1 MSHHILVIEYEPRYI
16 QRIEE
21 ASAANGIATSVAR
34 TGDEAIRSLSGRKFD
49 LITLST
55 IIPRYSTAQLIKAIR
70 SDPVNAATPILLTTS
85 GYSGSDPRS
94 DARRLGASEMIVKP
108 YSSTDFVQKVQQ
120 VLNIPESA
128 AATGPGEAEPTVRM
142 SAEELFGD
150 PSHRGE
156 AGRTLEQRV
165 PTPPEGDGEP
175 EAAPTARH
183 RKSGSTDVDKM
194 LADTLA
200 GMRIPKTK
208 RPASTVA
215 PDLDKLL
222 EDTLSGLEPRR
233 SREAALATPQ
243 KPAESDPLTGS
254 PESGPPETVELPEQ
268 SSLPAEEGVRSSAF
282 EEAPEASP
290 ELDPFPEAAQGPAPP
305 SLPLSE
311 EESAEAGADAETTV
325 PQQPEEVEEEEE
337 GRFGQYILLEKIATG
352 GMAEVW
358 KARMR
363 GLEGFEKIVAIKKI
377 LPHLSDNDE
386 FIEMF
391 VDEAKLAA
399 QLNHNNIIHIYDLG
413 KIDQSWF
420 IAMEYIDGH
429 DIKSLLARGR
439 EAGRPLPA
447 PLALFIASRV
457 ASALDYAHRKKG
469 FDDQQL
475 GLVHRDVS
483 PQNIL
488 ISRDGDIKLCDFGIA
503 KAATKASHT
512 QAGALKGK
520 LQYMSPEQAWG
531 REIDHRSDIFATS
544 AVLFEMLAGR
554 KLFSGESELSVL
566 DQVREAYVPVPSTY
580 ARVPRSVDALVMR
593 GLEKDPA
600 ARFQTAGEMA
610 RAIDEILY
618 AYKPAPTSSDLAQYV
633 AAIEAPDRVEMP
645 SVAAMAADTV
655 AAPQQPPREEQPPEV
670 PVSDT
675 VPASVPEPAVASA
688 KPKGAVRERSAEETI
703 PAGVSPLSSREG
715 RAIEGEPPA
724 VLSASE
730 PRRRKRSAAPMA
742 IAAVLVLLT
751 IGAGAYVIMGGREP
765 AGAVTDVA
773 APLGVPAPQQ
783 ALFPE
788 PVEEGITPES
798 LEAEQL
804 AIGTFTALGDE
815 DLQMINEAVQRR
827 IQAERE
833 RLDRERPGDAGRPAQ
848 ETPRQQQATEQPPP
862 AAPARQTPAAPPEA
876 PTATQQPTATQP
888 PTPQPSEATPSGETQ
903 PSSPA
908 PAEVRQDPP
917 PAPPPAAQPAPARV
931 REGDFVPPG
940 TPGLTDPEII
950 SLKRIMYPPLAK
962 RNRVEGL
969 VIVRALISET
979 GAVLDVEVLRGVSQN
994 VGINE
999 AAVEMV
1005 RGGRFQPAV
1014 KDGVK
1019 VQAWKTVPIPFK
1031 ME

>member
-21 ASAANGIATSVAR
+21 ASAASGIATSIAR
-34 TGDEAIRSLSGRKFD
+34 TGDEAIRSLSERKFD
-49 LITLST
+49 LISLST

-70 SDPVNAATPILLTTS
+70 NDPVNAATPILLTTS

-108 YSSTDFVQKVQQ
+108 FSPPDFVQKVRQ
-120 VLNIPESA
+120 VLNIPGAPGA
-128 AATGPGEAEPTVRM
+128 AVDSDEAEPTVRM
-142 SAEELFGD
+142 SSAELIGD
-150 PSHRGE
+150 PLQGKE
-156 AGRTLEQRV
+156 GRTLPQDV
-165 PTPPEGDGEP
+165 DIPGEP
-175 EAAPTARH
+175 ARSLGTEATARH
-183 RKSGSTDVDKM
+183 RKSSSTDVDRM

-200 GMRIPKTK
+200 GVRIPKTK
-208 RPASTVA
+208 RVKTAA
-215 PDLDKLL
+215 QDLDKLL

-233 SREAALATPQ
+233 TTHPAREA
-243 KPAESDPLTGS
+243 KPSTDPEQL
-254 PESGPPETVELPEQ
+254 PELPE
-268 SSLPAEEGVRSSAF
+268 EELSEESPISIEEAPPSSAF
-282 EEAPEASP
+282 DEAPEPSP
-290 ELDPFPEAAQGPAPP
+290 ELDPFPEAVPAPP
-305 SLPLSE
+305 AAALPPAEGGAAAGPTPTE
-311 EESAEAGADAETTV
+311 EAEDE
-325 PQQPEEVEEEEE
+325 Q
-337 GRFGQYILLEKIATG
+337 GRFGQYILLERIATG

-386 FIEMF
+386 FTEMF

-420 IAMEYIDGH
+420 IAMEYIDGY
-429 DIKSLLARGR
+429 DIKSLLAKGR
-439 EAGRPLPA
+439 QVGRPLA
-447 PLALFIASRV
+447 IPLALFITSRV

-469 FDDQQL
+469 FDDQEL

-483 PQNIL
+483 PQNVL

-566 DQVREAYVPVPSTY
+566 DQVREAHVPAPSTY
-580 ARVPRSVDALVMR
+580 NPEVPRNVDEIVMR

-610 RAIDEILY
+610 RAIDEVLY
-618 AYKPAPTSSDLAQYV
+618 TYKPTPTSSDLAQYV
-633 AAIEAPDRVEMP
+633 AAIESPERHAPASP
-645 SVAAMAADTV
+645 LP
-655 AAPQQPPREEQPPEV
+655 AAPEEVLPVTGPADREPEKEEAESVPPVGTALPVPPTAAAPPERQ
-670 PVSDT
+670 T
-675 VPASVPEPAVASA
+675 
-688 KPKGAVRERSAEETI
+688 RERSPEETI
-703 PAGVSPLSSREG
+703 PAGVAPLHPREEHTT
-715 RAIEGEPPA
+715 EGEPPA
-724 VLSASE
+724 VLSAGE
-730 PRRRKRSAAPMA
+730 PRRKKRSGAVIAVAA
-742 IAAVLVLLT
+742 ILVLLT
-751 IGAGAYVIMGGREP
+751 IGAGAYVILGGREP
-765 AGAVTDVA
+765 AGAVTDAA
-773 APLGVPAPQQ
+773 APLGAPAPQQ
-783 ALFPE
+783 AVFPT
-788 PVEEGITPES
+788 PVEEGITTEG

-804 AIGTFTALGDE
+804 AAGTFTALGDD
-815 DLQMINEAVQRR
+815 DLQMIDEAVQQR
-827 IQAERE
+827 IQAERD
-833 RLDRERPGDAGRPAQ
+833 RLERERSAQASTPQQ
-848 ETPRQQQATEQPPP
+848 ETPRQQPPAAEPPAATVRTEPPPP
-862 AAPARQTPAAPPEA
+862 APAAQTP
-876 PTATQQPTATQP
+876 T
-888 PTPQPSEATPSGETQ
+888 
-903 PSSPA
+903 PA
-908 PAEVRQDPP
+908 PAESTTPAEPAASPPASTPVRQETPEASP
-917 PAPPPAAQPAPARV
+917 PPPAAQPQPART
-931 REGDFVPPG
+931 REGDFVAPG
-940 TPGLTDPEII
+940 TPGLTEPEII

-969 VIVRALISET
+969 VILRALISET

-1005 RGGRFQPAV
+1005 RGGRFQPAI
-1014 KDGVK
+1014 KDGVR
-1019 VQAWKTVPIPFK
+1019 VQTWKTIPIPFK